1 MLCGLTNKGFGMT
14 VKELKEAIKDM
25 PNDFVVYTRVSYCQ
39 DCSDGVTAVW
49 YEDAELDDVWEDKD
63 KIYFSFV

>member
-1 MLCGLTNKGFGMT
+1 MT
-14 VKELKEAIKDM
+14 VKKLKEALKDM
-25 PNDFVVYTRVSYCQ
+25 PDDFVVYTRVSCYQACYQ
-39 DCSDGVTAVW
+39 DGSDGVAEVW